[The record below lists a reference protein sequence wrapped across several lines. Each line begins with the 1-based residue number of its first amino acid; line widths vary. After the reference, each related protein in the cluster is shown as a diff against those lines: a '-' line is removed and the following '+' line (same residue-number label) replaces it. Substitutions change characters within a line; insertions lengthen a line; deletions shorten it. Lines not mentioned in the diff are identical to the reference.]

1 MPLTLER
8 LYETMAAAATG
19 TPTAR
24 VALPDDPDIDLVPV
38 KLAIGLNTLLE
49 DLEYASATRTAAEN
63 ELRVALQAKDD
74 FLAIAGHELKT
85 PLSAL
90 LMHIQIMQRTILSD
104 PPERSRMR
112 LEKVATL
119 GWRVERLI
127 QQLLDV
133 SRIGAGKLDLEPE
146 PFDLVSLVH
155 EEAARFVD
163 SVDACPS
170 ITIRTERPSV
180 DGHWD
185 RLRVDQVITNLISN
199 ALKYGRSQPVDVH
212 LLVEDS
218 HAVMH
223 VTDHGIGMD
232 DAQLANLFNRFSRSK
247 DVRQIQGFGLGLWIV
262 RQIVEAC
269 AGAIEVQTKL
279 GEGSTFTVRLPL
291 VRAVE

>member
-19 TPTAR
+19 TPAAR

-49 DLEYASATRTAAEN
+49 DLEYASATRAAAES
-63 ELRVALQAKDD
+63 ELRVALRAKDD
-74 FLAIAGHELKT
+74 FLGIVGHELRT

-90 LMHIQIMQRTILSD
+90 LMQIQIMQRTILSD

-112 LEKVATL
+112 LEKLAASA
-119 GWRVERLI
+119 WRLERLI

-133 SRIGAGKLDLEPE
+133 SRIGSTKLDLEPE

-155 EEAARFVD
+155 EAAARFVD
-163 SVDACPS
+163 SADACPS

-218 HAVMH
+218 HAVVH

-232 DAQLANLFNRFSRSK
+232 DAHLANLFNRFSRSK

-269 AGAIEVQTKL
+269 AGTIEVQTKL
-279 GEGSTFTVRLPL
+279 AEGSTFTVRLPL